1 MQKYESGR
9 VRKVPCRS
17 LWKKTLI
24 GISFLFLQSGCDTD
38 QEKQYY
44 FSRFAMGT
52 IIEYT
57 IVAPD
62 KDHARAAMLKAHQE
76 IERIE
81 GLFSEEDSTSEICR
95 FNHSKGGIYTNE
107 EVTNCVIDA
116 LGYHNKTNGAFD
128 ISIKPVLD
136 LYQFQS
142 DDPFPPP
149 DDLIHRALTDIGAD
163 KLEAKYSATH
173 QSWWLGKSSEKTGLA
188 MGGFVKGYAVDRA
201 IQVLREGDI
210 RNGII
215 NAGGDL
221 FCLGK
226 KSGHSW
232 KVGVRHPRQAG
243 SIPIVLTLSNLAAAT
258 SGDYQRYF
266 IFEGERY
273 HHILDPQTGKPAR
286 KAQSATVVAKTTA
299 EADAWAT
306 ALLISGPDEG
316 IRLINRVKDVYGMI
330 VDSSGS
336 LHYSR
341 GMQRFVLT
349 GDDTS
354 AAQNTGANVLQ
365 E

>member
-1 MQKYESGR
+1 MPGQ
-9 VRKVPCRS
+9 S
-17 LWKKTLI
+17 LLKKTLV
-24 GISFLFLQSGCDTD
+24 GLSFLLLKSGCDSG
-38 QEKQYY
+38 QERQYY
-44 FSRFAMGT
+44 FSRFALGT

-62 KDHARAAMLKAHQE
+62 KDHARAAMLKAHLE

-81 GLFSEEDSTSEICR
+81 GLFSELDSTSEIYR
-95 FNHSKGGIYTNE
+95 FNYSHGGIYTNE
-107 EVTNCVIDA
+107 EVANCVIGA
-116 LGYHNKTNGAFD
+116 LDYHDKTGGAFD

-142 DDPFPPP
+142 DDPLPPP
-149 DDLIHRALTDIGAD
+149 DTLIHGALKDIGTD
-163 KLEAKYSATH
+163 KLEANYSDSH
-173 QSWWLGKSSEKTGLA
+173 QSWWLGKSAEKVSLA
-188 MGGFVKGYAVDRA
+188 MGGYVKGYAVDRA
-201 IQVLREGDI
+201 IRVLRENQI

-221 FCLGK
+221 FCLGGK
-226 KSGHSW
+226 DGHPW
-232 KVGVRHPRQAG
+232 RVGVQNPRQAG
-243 SIPIVLTLSNLAAAT
+243 SISIVLTLSDMAAAT
-258 SGDYQRYF
+258 SGDYQRYY

-286 KAQSATVVAKTTA
+286 EAQSATVVAKTTA

-306 ALLISGPDEG
+306 ALFISGPDEG
-316 IRLINRVKDVYGMI
+316 IRLINREKDVYAMI

-341 GMQRFVLT
+341 GMQRFVAL

-354 AAQNTGANVLQ
+354 AVRDTGKLLDTNETGNGSACRL
-365 E
+365 

>member
-1 MQKYESGR
+1 M
-9 VRKVPCRS
+9 PWPS
-17 LWKKTLI
+17 LWKRTLI
-24 GISFLFLQSGCDTD
+24 GVSFLFLQYGCDTD
-38 QEKQYY
+38 QERPYY

-57 IVAPD
+57 IMAPD
-62 KDHARAAMLKAHQE
+62 KDHARAAMLKAHRE

-81 GLFSEEDSTSEICR
+81 GLFSEEDSTSEIYR

-107 EVTNCVIDA
+107 EVINCVLGA
-116 LGYHNKTNGAFD
+116 LDYHKKTNGAFD

-136 LYQFQS
+136 LYRFQS
-142 DDPFPPP
+142 DDPSPPT
-149 DDLIHRALTDIGAD
+149 DDLIDRALTDVGAD
-163 KLEAKYSATH
+163 KLGIKYSDTH
-173 QSWWLGKSSEKTGLA
+173 QSWWLGKSAENVSLA
-188 MGGFVKGYAVDRA
+188 MGGFVKGCAVDRA
-201 IQVLREGDI
+201 IQVLGENHI

-221 FCLGK
+221 FCLGR

-232 KVGVRHPRQAG
+232 KVGVRDPRQAG
-243 SIPIVLTLSNLAAAT
+243 SIPIVLSLSNLAAAT
-258 SGDYQRYF
+258 SGDYQRYY

-306 ALLISGPDEG
+306 ALFISGPDEG
-316 IRLINRVKDVYGMI
+316 IRLINQMKDVYGMI
-330 VDSSGS
+330 VDSSGTI
-336 LHYSR
+336 HYSR
-341 GMQRFVLT
+341 DMQRFVSE
-349 GDDTS
+349 GHNQSTS
-354 AAQNTGANVLQ
+354 HNPGESILQ